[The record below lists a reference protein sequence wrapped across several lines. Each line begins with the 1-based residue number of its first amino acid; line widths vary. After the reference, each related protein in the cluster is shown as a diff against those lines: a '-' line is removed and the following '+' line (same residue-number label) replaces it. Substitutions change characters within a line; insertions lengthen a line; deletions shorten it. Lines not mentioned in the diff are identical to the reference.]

1 MVMMGVQ
8 VRAMIRSE
16 PRYLRQEAS
25 LEAGIVW
32 RSRNWK
38 VAEKGNLSFCSGS
51 SFWLTR
57 DLGVLEH

>member
-8 VRAMIRSE
+8 VRAMIRRE
-16 PRYLRQEAS
+16 PRYLKQEAS

-38 VAEKGNLSFCSGS
+38 VAERGIFFLF
-51 SFWLTR
+51 
-57 DLGVLEH
+57 

>member
-8 VRAMIRSE
+8 VRAMIRRE
-16 PRYLRQEAS
+16 PRYLQLEAS

-38 VAEKGNLSFCSGS
+38 VAEREINAFVPAQA
-51 SFWLTR
+51 
-57 DLGVLEH
+57 LG